1 MEQFRPS
8 ELLPGNYENCTINS
22 IHVVKN
28 SVILYNNC
36 IKVIPRN
43 DNICWFDVKGE

>member
-8 ELLPGNYENCTINS
+8 ELLLGNYENCTINS

-28 SVILYNNC
+28 SDILYNKC
-36 IKVIPRN
+36 IKVIPRK